1 MYIKWFIKCEKN
13 TIATNI
19 SQSQPLTHGVFPYY
33 KPISLLSAVFV
44 LARKHSSDPGA
55 TDASTILQAMSVKRY
70 VELVSGGRNNIR
82 TCMQVRTRETRGR
95 ERRRETQRDA
105 ERRRETQRDA

>member
-1 MYIKWFIKCEKN
+1 M
-13 TIATNI
+13 
-19 SQSQPLTHGVFPYY
+19 
-33 KPISLLSAVFV
+33 FV

-82 TCMQVRTRETRGR
+82 TCMQVRV
-95 ERRRETQRDA
+95 RDA
-105 ERRRETQRDA
+105 ERRRLQVAFLNIFPGTARLF